1 VRIVHTSDW
10 HAGRLWKNLNRLPE
24 LGAVL
29 DNLADFLVRE
39 RVDLLLMSG
48 DVFDSSG
55 PSAEAE
61 RMVFSFFRRIGSAG
75 VQSVVIAGNHDHPA
89 RLEAWGTLAE
99 LVGVRSV
106 GLPRRRDEG
115 GLIEIDSSDGERA
128 QIAAVPFA
136 SVGRLVSAI
145 EMTADASVAAQKYAD
160 GMQRILEH
168 LAGGFRPDAIRLIVA
183 HTHLAN
189 AILAG
194 SERRVHVGEEWAM
207 MPQAIPDT
215 AQYVALGHIHR
226 HQKVEAPAPTFYAGS
241 PLQLDFGEVGETKQF
256 LLLEA
261 ASQLPVRVEPVPYQG
276 SVPLRD
282 VSGTL
287 EEIERD
293 AERHRSTGHLRV
305 KVLLTARDPDIARK
319 VRQLLP
325 NAVVV
330 NADLP
335 RDEQAPNVDRP
346 APGAAPRELYAAYHR
361 KEHGREAEAQ
371 LLTAFDDLRD
381 LVVKE

>member
-1 VRIVHTSDW
+1 MRIVHTSDW
-10 HAGRLWKNLNRLPE
+10 HAGRQWKNLNRLAE
-24 LGAVL
+24 LAAVL
-29 DNLADFLVRE
+29 ENLAGFLVRE

-48 DVFDSSG
+48 DVFDSAG

-61 RMVFSFFRRIGSAG
+61 RMVFTFFRRIGSAG
-75 VQSVVIAGNHDHPA
+75 VQSVVIAGNHDHAA

-106 GLPRRRDEG
+106 GLPRRCDDG
-115 GLIEIDSSDGERA
+115 GLIEIATRDGERA

-136 SVGRLVSAI
+136 SVGRLVSA
-145 EMTADASVAAQKYAD
+145 MDVTGAANVAAQKYAD

-168 LAGGFRPDAIRLIVA
+168 LANGFEPNAVRAILA

-194 SERRVHVGEEWAM
+194 SERKVHVGEEWAM
-207 MPQAIPDT
+207 TAQAIPDT

-226 HQKVEAPAPTFYAGS
+226 HQRVEAPAPTFYAGS
-241 PLQLDFGEVGETKQF
+241 PLQLDFGEVGEIKQF
-256 LLLEA
+256 LLIEA
-261 ASQLPVRVEPVPYQG
+261 TAHLPVRVEAIPYEG
-276 SVPLRD
+276 AVPLAD

-287 EEIERD
+287 QELEHE
-293 AERHRSTGHLRV
+293 AERYRTRGHLRV
-305 KVLLTARDPDIARK
+305 KVQLEQRDPDIARK

-330 NADLP
+330 MV
-335 RDEQAPNVDRP
+335 DEARSDDVVDVQRL
-346 APGAAPRELYAAYHR
+346 AAGAAPRDLYAMYYR
-361 KEHGREAEAQ
+361 KEHGRDADPR
-371 LLTAFDDLRD
+371 LLTAFDGLRD
-381 LVVKE
+381 IVAEG

>member
-1 VRIVHTSDW
+1 
-10 HAGRLWKNLNRLPE
+10 
-24 LGAVL
+24 
-29 DNLADFLVRE
+29 
-39 RVDLLLMSG
+39 
-48 DVFDSSG
+48 
-55 PSAEAE
+55 
-61 RMVFSFFRRIGSAG
+61 MVFSFFRRIGSSG
-75 VQSVVIAGNHDHPA
+75 IQSVVIAGNHDHPA

-115 GLIEIDSSDGERA
+115 GLIEIESSGSERA

-145 EMTADASVAAQKYAD
+145 EMTADASVAAQRYAD
-160 GMQRILEH
+160 GMQRIMEH
-168 LAGGFRPDAIRLIVA
+168 LTERFRPDAIRLIVA

-189 AILAG
+189 AVLAG

-207 MPQAIPDT
+207 MPQAIPAT

-256 LLLEA
+256 LVLEA
-261 ASQLPVRVEPVPYQG
+261 ASNLPVRVEPVPYQG
-276 SVPLRD
+276 GVPLRD

-293 AERHRSTGHLRV
+293 AEPLRSTGHLRV
-305 KVLLTARDPDIARK
+305 KVLLPSRDPDIARK

-330 NADLP
+330 NAELP
-335 RDEQAPNVDRP
+335 RDEQAPDVDRP

-371 LLTAFDDLRD
+371 LLSAFDDLRD
-381 LVVKE
+381 LAVKE